1 MKETSFALKEKKFGP
16 FSHRF
21 RLLEGERDVLL
32 HDAPGVDGHAGVVRH
47 GLQEGLPHLE
57 Y

>member
-1 MKETSFALKEKKFGP
+1 MQYEIDLVRSKGGRVLDR
-16 FSHRF
+16 FSYRF

-47 GLQEGLPHLE
+47 GLSAGLPD
-57 Y
+57 